1 MKKLLS
7 TDWQRSAGSRSRR
20 SLGSVKRSWTSSRS
34 AGSYRWTSS
43 VAADS
48 SPAQTL
54 RKKSANGTAAPPEL
68 AEACPPSVVAIDV
81 LTCVGGGTAAPRST
95 NLRRERAS
103 TDRQPVPR
111 PLTNGKVIQQ
121 NNPLGASL

>member
-20 SLGSVKRSWTSSRS
+20 SLGSVNRSWTSSRS

-43 VAADS
+43 VAAAS

-54 RKKSANGTAAPPEL
+54 RRKSANVAAPPPEL
-68 AEACPPSVVAIDV
+68 AEACPPSVVAMDV
-81 LTCVGGGTAAPRST
+81 LTGVGGGTDAPRSP
-95 NLRRERAS
+95 NLRRELAS
-103 TDRQPVPR
+103 TDRPPVPR
-111 PLTNGKVIQQ
+111 PLTKGKVIQQ